1 MFPVELKS
9 INIEDISL
17 EIDVV
22 NKIPEEIARDNCL
35 IALKMEEN
43 KLFIAV
49 DKVPNF
55 TLVEELKFILG
66 KDLKFFRTSREVIF
80 KLINKYYCKQNLDHA
95 LKDIKLKEDVP
106 ELIAN
111 RRQDKYKFQRSP
123 VIKAANYIIDKAID
137 ERASDLHIEPF
148 ENSVTIRMRIDGI
161 MREYIKIPKAVYPF
175 LCTRIKIMAELDIAE
190 KRIPQDGKIKYVKQN
205 LNYDL
210 RVSTLPTIYGEKV
223 VLRILYRDENVKNM
237 AALGFSKADEEKI
250 KSMLSYAHG
259 LILASGPT
267 GSGKSTTLYSMLN
280 NVNKYEKNIVSIEDP
295 VEYTIEG
302 VNQVSVNSK
311 IGFNFAEG
319 LRSILRQDPDV
330 IMLGEIRDEETAHI
344 AIRAAVTGH
353 LVLSTLHT
361 NDPIESVI
369 RLQDMGVPEY
379 FIEDALVG
387 VISQRLVRKICTYCK
402 SEYVPSPQE
411 IKELNLS
418 SNCYLYKGKG
428 CPKCSHTG
436 YRGRTVVYEIVSR
449 EDIRRQYGK
458 NNKINFK
465 DGIKKSNTI
474 SLRQKCVELIKSG
487 ITTYE
492 ELLRLNL
499 FDCNIKVR

>member
-1 MFPVELKS
+1 MFPVELKN

-17 EIDVV
+17 EIDVIK
-22 NKIPEEIARDNCL
+22 KIPEEIARDNCL

-55 TLVEELKFILG
+55 TLIEELKFILG
-66 KDLKFFRTSREVIF
+66 KELKFFRTSREVIF

-95 LKDIKLKEDVP
+95 LKDIKLKESIP
-106 ELIAN
+106 ELITN
-111 RRQDKYKFQRSP
+111 PLQDKYKFQGSP

-137 ERASDLHIEPF
+137 ERASDLHMEPF
-148 ENSVTIRMRIDGI
+148 ENSVTIRMRVDGI
-161 MREYIKIPKAVYPF
+161 MREYIKIPKSIYPL
-175 LCTRIKIMAELDIAE
+175 LCTRIKIMSELDISE

-223 VLRILYRDENVKNM
+223 VLRILYRDENIKDM
-237 AALGFSKADEEKI
+237 TALGFSKESEEKI
-250 KSMLSYAHG
+250 KRMLCCDHG
-259 LILASGPT
+259 LLLAVGPT
-267 GSGKSTTLYSMLN
+267 GSGKSTTLYSLLN
-280 NVNKYEKNIVSIEDP
+280 NINRYEKNIVSIEDP
-295 VEYTIEG
+295 VEYTLEG
-302 VNQVSVNSK
+302 INQVNVNTK

-330 IMLGEIRDEETAHI
+330 IMVGEIRDEETAHI

-361 NDPIESVI
+361 NNPLESVI

-387 VISQRLVRKICTYCK
+387 VICQRLVRKICMHCK
-402 SEYVPSPQE
+402 SRYVPSLQE
-411 IKELNLS
+411 VKELNLS
-418 SNCYLYKGKG
+418 SNCYLYRGKG
-428 CPKCSHTG
+428 CPKCNHTG
-436 YRGRTVVYEIVSR
+436 YKGRTVVYQIVSR
-449 EDIRRQYGK
+449 EDIRRQYRK
-458 NNKINFK
+458 NDKINFK

-474 SLRQKCVELIKSG
+474 SLRQKCIELIKSG

-499 FDCNIKVR
+499 SDGNIEVR